1 MTKSSFCISKVDKK
15 FWNVRF
21 EGVFLLKVVS
31 DIGFDLGMVV
41 PEGETPVPESYWK
54 TLSTCRGSVLGGSCY
69 CIKAKHH
76 VSGFQILQG

>member
-1 MTKSSFCISKVDKK
+1 
-15 FWNVRF
+15 
-21 EGVFLLKVVS
+21 
-31 DIGFDLGMVV
+31 MVV

-76 VSGFQILQG
+76 VSARLGLQVEILLSEDNSLSD

>member
-1 MTKSSFCISKVDKK
+1 MYVLRVYFYLRWSQILV
-15 FWNVRF
+15 
-21 EGVFLLKVVS
+21 
-31 DIGFDLGMVV
+31 LGMVV